1 MTFTY
6 SQRDAVYQALLFLD
20 RAQDSTEPL
29 EAVRYPDGGWSLTIA
44 SDEGGEVV
52 EFTEEQYRDLRA
64 ALDRIDRVN
73 SDAALVSSRS
83 KRELVR

>member
-1 MTFTY
+1 MSFPY

-29 EAVRYPDGGWSLTIA
+29 ECVRYPDGGWGLTIA

-73 SDAALVSSRS
+73 SDAALVASRS
-83 KRELVR
+83 KREPV

>member
-29 EAVRYPDGGWSLTIA
+29 ECGRLPDGGWTLMMADT
-44 SDEGGEVV
+44 DGGETL
-52 EFTEEQYRDLRA
+52 EFTSSDLINLRA

-73 SDAALVSSRS
+73 SDAALVASRS
-83 KRELVR
+83 TREPV